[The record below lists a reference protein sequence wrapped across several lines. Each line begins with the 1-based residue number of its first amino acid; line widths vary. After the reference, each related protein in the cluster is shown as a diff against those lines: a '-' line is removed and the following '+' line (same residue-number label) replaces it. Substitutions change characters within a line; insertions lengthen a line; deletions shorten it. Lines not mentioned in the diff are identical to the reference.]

1 MIISPNG
8 RKSSYNEN
16 GIISVGNIEHTID
29 DDYKRAIAKLFGG
42 NIE

>member
-8 RKSSYNEN
+8 RKSSYNEK
-16 GIISVGNIEHTID
+16 GVISVGYIEHTID
-29 DDYKRAIAKLFGG
+29 DDYKKALAKLFGG